1 MRKARFTEE
10 QMVAIIREAD
20 REPVSVVAKR
30 HGISEQTIYTW
41 RKRFGGFQTN
51 DIRRLKQ
58 LEVENARLKK
68 LVAER
73 DLKDRDHEG
82 SRRKKLVSVPARR
95 RQVAYSR
102 ERGLSARRAC
112 TLFKVA
118 RSALS
123 YQGRKPVRDASVIE
137 RMRELSAQ
145 YPRYG
150 YRRIRIFLGRDGY
163 RMSPGRAYR
172 LWRAAGLQLPRK
184 RPKKRLAAA
193 RSRPQAPCGPNQVW
207 SYDFVFDHCA
217 NGQQLKCLTVTDE
230 FTKEGLAIDVDG
242 RIRSA
247 RVIEVLSRLVSTR
260 GTPAFL
266 RSDNGPEFVSKALLS
281 WIVAQGIGTA
291 LIEPGK
297 PWQNG
302 VTESF
307 NGKFRDEC
315 LSLEWFRSRAEAK
328 VIIETWRR
336 HYNEV
341 RPHSNLGY
349 LTPNE
354 FAAQAARLAPCNAT
368 GRGAAVNGA
377 SAPRPVAEPSPRG
390 QMQPAREAIS
400 S

>member
-1 MRKARFTEE
+1 
-10 QMVAIIREAD
+10 MVA
-20 REPVSVVAKR
+20 
-30 HGISEQTIYTW
+30 
-41 RKRFGGFQTN
+41 
-51 DIRRLKQ
+51 
-58 LEVENARLKK
+58 
-68 LVAER
+68 
-73 DLKDRDHEG
+73 
-82 SRRKKLVSVPARR
+82 
-95 RQVAYSR
+95 
-102 ERGLSARRAC
+102 
-112 TLFKVA
+112 
-118 RSALS
+118 
-123 YQGRKPVRDASVIE
+123 

-163 RMSPGRAYR
+163 RMSFGRAYR

-193 RSRPQAPCGPNQVW
+193 RPRPQAPCGPNQVW

-242 RIRSA
+242 HIRSA

-260 GTPAFL
+260 GAPTFL

-281 WIVAQGIGTA
+281 WIVAHGIGTA

-328 VIIETWRR
+328 VIIEAWRR

-341 RPHSNLGY
+341 RPHSSLDY

-354 FAAQAARLAPCNAT
+354 FVAQAARPAPRNAT
-368 GRGAAVNGA
+368 GWGAAADGA

-390 QMQPAREAIS
+390 QLQLTRDAIS
-400 S
+400 H